1 MRNLFRVRLCPEKF
15 NFRKI
20 LIPLLFMAFQLCHAE
35 KINFLL
41 NCAPRGEN
49 GNSGVMEVPLEFDE
63 RWFSQS
69 SFCYSHE
76 IARLAC
82 FFSDS
87 SYADVLGNRDGNLLK
102 KNYSLLGIKEKDM
115 EFHYNVDYSDSIWGN
130 DQCAYSFASKEIDGA
145 DGKRNLIF
153 LVVRG
158 TPLNANEWLSN
169 LNINDVGEK
178 QDLIHKGFA
187 RAASVIHT
195 DFISF
200 MLRHKIDPTE
210 SSLLITGHSRGA
222 AVANLLSVAL
232 LNDDFFREGTVFTYT
247 FASPNVTTDPLSQSE
262 RYGFIWNIVNAED
275 IVPTV
280 PLNRGSW
287 KFRKYGNTR
296 VFANA
301 ANVERGFFDNG
312 IFPKV
317 SSFYEKISGREYAPF
332 TTGPF
337 VPILITKFT
346 EALASN
352 VENYYSGFLS
362 LHTNFSSL
370 MKKLFPDREDTETET
385 PGDVEKGGVGSWFL
399 GWLNRRTGGR
409 VDYLKL
415 AFADMHSNDVYL
427 SFMLSLEADEIFS
440 DRGYSVAIIKGSEEF
455 AVFDSGKNV
464 MARVING
471 RIKYDS
477 IRLPV
482 MLVPA
487 IGKTVIAGCPSTETF
502 TVALT
507 DETIIPTPTPVTVEY
522 FDAAGVYI
530 KTSENQCLYPGAG
543 RVYEFKIGEELLRN
557 FDRGD
562 GKIARQ
568 RMEKSEAKSAVK
580 AASLKPRLVF
590 NIIPELYTDTNWN
603 LGFAIHAGNPLLFG
617 SVMTSQGVT
626 KFGKI
631 VEVSPGIGNQ
641 VSIFKN
647 IKFEGEIFAKCL
659 WIEKN
664 DDDDSL
670 FNLVPE
676 FRASL
681 SMKTIGRF
689 TVFSASVFEFK
700 IDSFNDGAFDS
711 YARLT
716 QIPTFRISDRVKVAP
731 SIQFGVRF

>member
-1 MRNLFRVRLCPEKF
+1 MIFLLLLVLCP
-15 NFRKI
+15 
-20 LIPLLFMAFQLCHAE
+20 LCHAE
-35 KINFLL
+35 KIDFLL
-41 NCAPRGEN
+41 NCTPGDEN
-49 GNSGVMEVPLEFDE
+49 GNSSVTKVPLEFDE
-63 RWFSQS
+63 KWFSQS
-69 SFCYSHE
+69 SFEYRHE

-82 FFSDS
+82 FFADS
-87 SYADVLGNRDGNLLK
+87 SYADVLGDREENLLK
-102 KNYSLLGIKEKDM
+102 KNYALLGVKEKNM
-115 EFHYNVDYSDSIWGN
+115 EFHYDVDYSDSIWGN

-145 DGKRNLIF
+145 DGKHNLIF
-153 LVVRG
+153 LVIRG
-158 TPLNANEWLSN
+158 TPLNANEWISN
-169 LNINDVGEK
+169 LNINDAGEK
-178 QDLIHKGFA
+178 QDVIHKGFA

-222 AVANLLSVAL
+222 AVANLLSVTL
-232 LNDDFFREGTVFTYT
+232 LNDDFFNEGTIFTYT
-247 FASPNVTTDPLSQSE
+247 FAAPNVTTDPKAQE
-262 RYGFIWNIVNAED
+262 KRYNFIWNIVNAED

-301 ANVERGFFDNG
+301 SNVKREFFDSE

-317 SSFYEKISGREYAPF
+317 NSFYTKISGRDYAPF

-346 EALASN
+346 ESIASN

-370 MKKLFPDREDTETET
+370 MKKLFPDKEDTETPE
-385 PGDVEKGGVGSWFL
+385 DVEKGGVGSWFL
-399 GWLNRRTGGR
+399 DWLNRRTNGR

-415 AFADMHSNDVYL
+415 AFADMHSNNVYL
-427 SFMLSLEADEIFS
+427 SFMLALDSDEIFS
-440 DRGYSVAIIKGSEEF
+440 DMNYSVAIVKGTEEF
-455 AVFDSGKNV
+455 AVFDGGGNV

-471 RIKYDS
+471 RIKYES
-477 IRLPV
+477 IKLPV
-482 MLVPA
+482 MLVPSL
-487 IGKTVIAGCPSTETF
+487 GKNVLVGCPSTETF
-502 TVALT
+502 NVALT
-507 DETIIPTPTPVTVEY
+507 DETVLPTPTPVTVEY

-530 KTSENQCLYPGAG
+530 KTSEQQSLYPRMG
-543 RVYEFKIGEELLRN
+543 RVYEFKIGGERLEEFAKGN
-557 FDRGD
+557 
-562 GKIARQ
+562 
-568 RMEKSEAKSAVK
+568 EKVEKEKLAHDEAKNAVK
-580 AASLKPRLVF
+580 MANLKPQLIF
-590 NIIPELYTDTNWN
+590 NIIPEIYTDTNWN
-603 LGFAIHAGNPLLFG
+603 LGFGLHVGNPLVFG

-631 VEVSPGIGNQ
+631 IEISPGIGKQ
-641 VSIFKN
+641 ISIFKN
-647 IKFEGEIFAKCL
+647 IKFENEIFAKCL
-659 WIEKN
+659 WMEKN
-664 DDDDSL
+664 DDDDNL

-689 TVFSASVFEFK
+689 TIFTAGVFEFK
-700 IDSFNDGAFDS
+700 IDNFNDEAFDS
-711 YARLT
+711 YVRLT
-716 QIPTFRISDRVKVAP
+716 QIPTFRISDKIRVAP